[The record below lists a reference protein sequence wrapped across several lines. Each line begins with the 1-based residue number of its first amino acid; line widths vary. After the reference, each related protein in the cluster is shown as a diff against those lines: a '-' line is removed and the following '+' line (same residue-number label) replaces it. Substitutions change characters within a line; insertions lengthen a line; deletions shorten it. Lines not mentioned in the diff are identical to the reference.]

1 MSTAEQTPE
10 LARDVARCSFAPVTG
25 SAFRSYYEDAHVTIY
40 HGDCVPIMQAMTGV
54 ELDAIITDP
63 PYCSGGALEAQKN
76 VKAQG
81 LRTATVQ
88 ADDFEWFSADN
99 MTTGGLVWLVRSV
112 LVESRRLLKPNRS
125 AFVFS
130 DWRMIPHLAPAL
142 ESSGLRY
149 RNLIVWDKGSAGL
162 GVGFKPAH
170 ELILEYTN
178 GATEYAAKTGQN
190 VIRSKRVHV
199 SDRDHN
205 CQKPVEVI
213 AKILEVATPEGGTIL
228 DPFMGSGTML
238 LAAKQS
244 GRKAIGIELN
254 ERFCESAAKRC
265 AQEMALGTPNAEVS
279 EGGTRD
285 SRIETAVQSRPSL
298 H

>member
-1 MSTAEQTPE
+1 MTAPIKPIESPDG
-10 LARDVARCSFAPVTG
+10 LAGQSLGAAPCSG
-25 SAFRSYYEDAHVTIY
+25 FRSYYEDAHVTIY
-40 HGDCVPIMQAMTGV
+40 HGDCVEIMRAMRGV

-63 PYCSGGALEAQKN
+63 PYCSGGSMEAQKN
-76 VKAQG
+76 TKAQG

-99 MTTGGLVWLVRSV
+99 MTTGGLVWLIRSV

-142 ESSGLRY
+142 ESAGLRY
-149 RNLIVWDKGSAGL
+149 RNMIVWDKGSAGL

-170 ELILEYTN
+170 EIILEYTN

-213 AKILEVATPEGGTIL
+213 AKILEVATADGGTIL

-238 LAAKQS
+238 LAAKQL
-244 GRKAIGIELN
+244 GRKSIGIELN

-265 AQEMALGTPNAEVS
+265 AQEMALGTRRAWNA
-279 EGGTRD
+279 
-285 SRIETAVQSRPSL
+285 
-298 H
+298 